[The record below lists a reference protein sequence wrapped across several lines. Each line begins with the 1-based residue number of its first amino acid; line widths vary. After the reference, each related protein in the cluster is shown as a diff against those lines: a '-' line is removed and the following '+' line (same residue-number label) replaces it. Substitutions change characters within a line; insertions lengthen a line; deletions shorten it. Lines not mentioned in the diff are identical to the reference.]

1 MYCSLIDVIQGQLFT
16 QSEEESYFNT
26 RGENV
31 NEIVVGFKRDCSPYK
46 LIIKSVSS
54 KVNSRRFFTHC
65 YNNSS
70 VTLKNNS

>member
-1 MYCSLIDVIQGQLFT
+1 M
-16 QSEEESYFNT
+16 
-26 RGENV
+26 
-31 NEIVVGFKRDCSPYK
+31 NEIVAGFKRDCSPYK

-70 VTLKNNS
+70 VTLKNNSESKTTYFALKPLLALSE

>member
-1 MYCSLIDVIQGQLFT
+1 M
-16 QSEEESYFNT
+16 
-26 RGENV
+26 

-54 KVNSRRFFTHC
+54 KVNSRRFFIHC
-65 YNNSS
+65 YNSS